1 MESFFNAIRV
11 LFHLSLFAVVS
22 STSHSDTDNVKS
34 GTSGHLRLAKHQ
46 ALLRGVKAVAQ
57 ATANNI
63 VNTAMENVQNRPMGA
78 NGVNVAHEK
87 PPVIHGIEE
96 AASDDSPLNLRFILH
111 DGNDWE
117 TETDH
122 ASIFSEDGEVEEHED
137 PLNTAFLMEDPEDDE
152 YESDFE
158 EADNDET
165 PVVHYGIPAKE
176 VPPPS
181 GKVNWG
187 SPIVSPR
194 GPTEMNSYLDG
205 LLDDDSLTSG
215 EASDDENEEDEE
227 DWIARLQKLLPPSRF
242 NFDPNHSV
250 ISKAE
255 DHFITGQFDHL
266 FNEQ

>member
-1 MESFFNAIRV
+1 
-11 LFHLSLFAVVS
+11 
-22 STSHSDTDNVKS
+22 
-34 GTSGHLRLAKHQ
+34 
-46 ALLRGVKAVAQ
+46 
-57 ATANNI
+57 
-63 VNTAMENVQNRPMGA
+63 MGA
-78 NGVNVAHEK
+78 NGVTVSHEK
-87 PPVIHGIEE
+87 PPVIHGMEE
-96 AASDDSPLNLRFILH
+96 PASYDSPLNLGFILY
-111 DGNDWE
+111 DEDDAEN
-117 TETDH
+117 ETDH

-137 PLNTAFLMEDPEDDE
+137 PLNTAFLIEDPEDDE

-165 PVVHYGIPAKE
+165 PFVHYGIPAKE

-194 GPTEMNSYLDG
+194 GPTEIDAYLDG
-205 LLDDDSLTSG
+205 FLGDDSLTSG
-215 EASDDENEEDEE
+215 EASDDENKGGEE

-242 NFDPNHSV
+242 NDFDLDLSA

-255 DHFITGQFDHL
+255 DHFITGEFDHL